1 MNIGEIALQKH
12 QEWGGKIEIVPTCP
26 LETAEDLSIAYTPGV
41 ASPCVE
47 ISKDKNKV
55 YDYCRK
61 GNLVAVVTDGTA
73 VLGLGDIGPEAG
85 MPVMEGK
92 SVLFKAF
99 GDVDAFPICLATKD
113 VEEIV
118 QTVKLMAPS
127 FGGINL
133 EDIAAPR
140 CFEIEK
146 RLKEELDIP
155 VFHDDQHGTAIV
167 VLAATLNALRL
178 VKKDIGQIKAV
189 VNGAGAA
196 GIACTRLLLEAG
208 LKNVIMCD
216 INGALCPGKE
226 GMNSA
231 QAEMAELTNPNRERG
246 TLGQVIQGADFF
258 LGVSAA
264 GCLKPEM
271 VEMMNENPIIFA
283 MANPTPE
290 IFPEE
295 ALAAGAA
302 VVGTGR
308 SDFPNQIN
316 NVLVFPGLFRGA
328 LDVRASGING
338 EMKLA
343 AAMAIADYIPAEELA
358 ADNIIP
364 KALDRG
370 VANAV
375 AEAVKE
381 AAIRTGVARV

>member
-155 VFHDDQHGTAIV
+155 VFHDDQHGTAI
-167 VLAATLNALRL
+167 
-178 VKKDIGQIKAV
+178 
-189 VNGAGAA
+189 
-196 GIACTRLLLEAG
+196 ACTRLLLEAG

-328 LDVRASGING
+328 LDVRARDING

>member
-1 MNIGEIALQKH
+1 M
-12 QEWGGKIEIVPTCP
+12 
-26 LETAEDLSIAYTPGV
+26 
-41 ASPCVE
+41 
-47 ISKDKNKV
+47 
-55 YDYCRK
+55 
-61 GNLVAVVTDGTA
+61 
-73 VLGLGDIGPEAG
+73 
-85 MPVMEGK
+85 
-92 SVLFKAF
+92 LFR
-99 GDVDAFPICLATKD
+99 
-113 VEEIV
+113 
-118 QTVKLMAPS
+118 S
-127 FGGINL
+127 
-133 EDIAAPR
+133 
-140 CFEIEK
+140 
-146 RLKEELDIP
+146 
-155 VFHDDQHGTAIV
+155 
-167 VLAATLNALRL
+167 
-178 VKKDIGQIKAV
+178 
-189 VNGAGAA
+189 
-196 GIACTRLLLEAG
+196 
-208 LKNVIMCD
+208 
-216 INGALCPGKE
+216 
-226 GMNSA
+226 
-231 QAEMAELTNPNRERG
+231 
-246 TLGQVIQGADFF
+246 
-258 LGVSAA
+258 

-328 LDVRASGING
+328 LDVRARDING